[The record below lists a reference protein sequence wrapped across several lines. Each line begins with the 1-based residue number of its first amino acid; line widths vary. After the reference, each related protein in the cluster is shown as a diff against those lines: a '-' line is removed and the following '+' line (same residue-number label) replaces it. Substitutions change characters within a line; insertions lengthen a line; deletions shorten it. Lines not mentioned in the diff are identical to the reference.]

1 MHAGDPGRIRAIDP
15 TIVATATRFLRVT
28 HTLEQLQAGQLAG
41 ARQLKLA
48 CGLTEFPR
56 AIFDLADTLEVLDL
70 TGNALSA
77 LPDDLPRLHRLRILF
92 ASGNRFTAFPDV
104 LGACGQL
111 DMIGFKANRI
121 QTVPSGSLPRAL
133 RWLILTDNAIDA
145 LPADI
150 GDCSRLQ
157 KLMLAGNRLRALP
170 AEMAA
175 CRALELV
182 RLSANRLDA
191 LPDWLLRLPR
201 LAWLATAGN
210 PFGAAP
216 EAAAS
221 AGPEVADVDWA
232 SLACEQKLGEGAS
245 GVIYRAQW
253 RVDGHP
259 SRAVAVKLF
268 KGAVTSDGLPDC
280 EMAAC
285 LHAGRHPNMIPVIGK
300 VSGHPDGTH
309 GLVMELVDPAL
320 TNLAGPPSFA
330 TCTRD
335 VYAADAR
342 FTPVE
347 AVRIA
352 HGIAS
357 VAGHLHARG
366 IMHGDL
372 YAHNIL
378 HDGAGGA
385 LLGDFGA
392 ASLYDATDRTR
403 AAGFERLE
411 VRAFGY
417 LLGELLER
425 CEPRTSAG
433 RHALDTLAVACLN
446 EAIDARPSF
455 GEIAAELAAHTR

>member
-1 MHAGDPGRIRAIDP
+1 M
-15 TIVATATRFLRVT
+15 TS
-28 HTLEQLQAGQLAG
+28 TLEQLQAGHLSG

-56 AIFDLADTLEVLDL
+56 EIFDLADTLEVLDL
-70 TGNALSA
+70 TGNALTA

-92 ASGNRFTAFPDV
+92 ASGNRFTEFPDV
-104 LGACGQL
+104 LGACTQL

-121 QTVPSGSLPRAL
+121 RTVPRRSLPRAL
-133 RWLILTDNAIDA
+133 RWLILTDNEIDA
-145 LPADI
+145 LPAEI
-150 GDCSRLQ
+150 GACSRLQ

-182 RLSANRLDA
+182 RLSANRLDD

-201 LAWLATAGN
+201 LAWLAAAGN

-221 AGPEVADVDWA
+221 AGPDIVDVEWA

-253 RVDGHP
+253 TAEGRAP
-259 SRAVAVKLF
+259 RAVAVKLF

-285 LHAGRHPNMIPVIGK
+285 LHAGQHPNVIPVIGK
-300 VSGHPDGTH
+300 VRGHPDGTH

-335 VYAADAR
+335 VYAADAG
-342 FTPVE
+342 FEPAA

-357 VAGHLHARG
+357 VAGHLHERG

-378 HDGAGGA
+378 HDGEGGA

-392 ASLYDATDRTR
+392 ASLYDVNDRMR
-403 AAGFERLE
+403 GAGFERLE

-425 CEPRTSAG
+425 CEPRAWAG
-433 RHALDTLAVACLN
+433 RHALDALAAACLN
-446 EAIDARPSF
+446 EDVDARPSF
-455 GEIAAELAAHTR
+455 AEITAALAVNEI

>member
-1 MHAGDPGRIRAIDP
+1 M
-15 TIVATATRFLRVT
+15 TT
-28 HTLEQLQAGQLAG
+28 TLEQLQAGQLAG

-56 AIFDLADTLEVLDL
+56 EIFDLADTLEVLDL
-70 TGNALSA
+70 SGNALSA
-77 LPDDLPRLHRLRILF
+77 LPDDLSRLHRLRILF
-92 ASGNRFTAFPDV
+92 ASSNRFAEFPEV
-104 LGACGQL
+104 LGTCAQL

-121 QTVPSGSLPRAL
+121 RTVPRHSLPRAL

-145 LPADI
+145 LPAEI

-201 LAWLATAGN
+201 LAWLAAAGN
-210 PFGAAP
+210 PLGAAP

-221 AGPEVADVDWA
+221 AEPGVADIDWT
-232 SLACEQKLGEGAS
+232 SLSCDRKLGEGAS

-253 RVDGHP
+253 HADGQAP
-259 SRAVAVKLF
+259 RTVAVKLF

-300 VSGHPDGTH
+300 VRGHPDGTH
-309 GLVMELVDPAL
+309 GLVMELVDPAQ

-335 VYAADAR
+335 VYADDMR
-342 FTPVE
+342 FTP
-347 AVRIA
+347 AAAARIA

-357 VAGHLHARG
+357 VAAHLHARG

-378 HDGAGGA
+378 HDGEGGA

-392 ASLYDATDRTR
+392 ASAYDVNDRAH
-403 AAGFERLE
+403 AARLERLE

-417 LLGELLER
+417 LLGELLAR
-425 CEPRTSAG
+425 CEPRAWEG
-433 RHALDTLAVACLN
+433 VHELEALAAACLN
-446 EAIDARPSF
+446 EDVDARPSF
-455 GEIAAELAAHTR
+455 DAIAASLAVSKR

>member
-1 MHAGDPGRIRAIDP
+1 M
-15 TIVATATRFLRVT
+15 T
-28 HTLEQLQAGQLAG
+28 HTLEQLQAGRLAG

-56 AIFDLADTLEVLDL
+56 EIFDLADTLEVLDL

-157 KLMLAGNRLRALP
+157 KLMLAGNRLRTLP
-170 AEMAA
+170 TEMAA

-221 AGPEVADVDWA
+221 TWPEVANVDWA

-253 RVDGHP
+253 RADGHP
-259 SRAVAVKLF
+259 PRAVAVKLF

-285 LHAGRHPNMIPVIGK
+285 LHAGRHPSMIPVIGKVSGHPSMIPVIGK

-335 VYAADAR
+335 VYAADAK
-342 FTPVE
+342 FMPVE

-357 VAGHLHARG
+357 VAGHLHERG

-378 HDGAGGA
+378 HDGEGGA

-392 ASLYDATDRTR
+392 ASLYDVNDCTR
-403 AAGFERLE
+403 AMAFERIE
-411 VRAFGY
+411 VRAFGH
-417 LLGELLER
+417 LLGELLDR
-425 CEPRTSAG
+425 CEPRTWAG
-433 RHALDTLAVACLN
+433 RNALDALAVACLD
-446 EAIDARPSF
+446 EAIEARPSF
-455 GEIAAELAAHTR
+455 GEIAAELAAHTC

>member
-1 MHAGDPGRIRAIDP
+1 MRAGR
-15 TIVATATRFLRVT
+15 
-28 HTLEQLQAGQLAG
+28 LAG

-56 AIFDLADTLEVLDL
+56 EIFELADTLEVLDL
-70 TGNALSA
+70 SGNALSS
-77 LPDDLPRLHRLRILF
+77 LPDDLSRLHRLRILF
-92 ASGNRFTAFPDV
+92 ASDNRFTALPDA
-104 LGACGQL
+104 LGACPQL
-111 DMIGFKANRI
+111 AMIGFKANRI
-121 QTVPSGSLPRAL
+121 RTVSGAALPRML

-145 LPADI
+145 LPPEI

-157 KLMLAGNRLRALP
+157 KLMLAGNRLQSLP
-170 AEMAA
+170 DEMAA

-182 RLSANRLDA
+182 RLAANRLDA

-201 LAWLATAGN
+201 LAWLAVAGN
-210 PFGAAP
+210 PLGAVS

-221 AGPEVADVDWA
+221 ADAGVTDIDWA
-232 SLACEQKLGEGAS
+232 SLACERKLGEGAS
-245 GVIYRAQW
+245 GVIYRARW
-253 RVDGHP
+253 RADMGE
-259 SRAVAVKLF
+259 RRVAVKLF

-285 LHAGRHPNMIPVIGK
+285 LHAGRHPNMIPVIGR
-300 VSGHPDGTH
+300 VDGHPDGVH

-335 VYAADAR
+335 VYADDVR
-342 FTPVE
+342 FEP
-347 AVRIA
+347 AAALRIA
-352 HGIAS
+352 RGIAS
-357 VAGHLHARG
+357 VARHLHARG

-378 HDGAGGA
+378 HGDEQPA

-392 ASLYDATDRTR
+392 ASLYDMRDAQR
-403 AAGFERLE
+403 AARFERLE

-425 CEPRTSAG
+425 CEPRSWAG
-433 RHALDTLAVACLN
+433 APALDALAAACLN
-446 EAIDARPSF
+446 EDVDAQPSF
-455 GEIAAELAAHTR
+455 AEIVDALTVYAA